1 MLENLMLSL
10 LDLVLTIPQIVFTLL
25 FYVAEPLLWVA
36 IPLFALE
43 QLLNFM
49 FKISLFDFWRKS

>member
-1 MLENLMLSL
+1 MFENLMLSL

-43 QLLNFM
+43 QLLKRN
-49 FKISLFDFWRKS
+49 SDFEENPKRSYL

>member
-1 MLENLMLSL
+1 MIENLFLRL
-10 LDLVLTIPQIVFTLL
+10 LDFVLTIPQIIFTLL
-25 FYVAEPLLWVA
+25 FYVVEPLLWVA

>member
-1 MLENLMLSL
+1 MFENLMLSL

-25 FYVAEPLLWVA
+25 FYVGEPLLWIA

>member
-10 LDLVLTIPQIVFTLL
+10 LDLVLTIPQITLL
-25 FYVAEPLLWVA
+25 FYVAEPLLWIA